1 MLDDKDHRSLG
12 KRLDLFHF
20 REEAPGMVF
29 WHEKGLVLYRLLEA
43 AVRSHFRA
51 AGYAEVRTPEV
62 LRKPVWEASGHW
74 QHFRGAMFALA
85 DQDVPAAL
93 KPVSCPG
100 HVYIAE
106 KRHPSYRD
114 LPLRF
119 AEFGNVH
126 RDEPSGTLHGLLRL
140 REFTQDDGHV
150 FCAPAQAEDEIERF
164 CRSVRPFYAHFGFED
179 VRVSLATRP
188 AERVGSD
195 AQWEHAEEA
204 LRRAAERAGLDY
216 ELEAGGGAFYGPKLE
231 FTLADRLGRLW
242 QCGTIQYDLHM
253 PESFGLDYVKPDGSS
268 EPVSMLHRAL
278 YGSLERFL
286 GVLLEQHGSHL
297 PPWLA
302 PEQLR
307 VLPVSAAEERYAV
320 EVAERALE
328 LGLRVS
334 VDARS
339 ESLAR
344 RVAEANEAAVTCV
357 GVVGPR
363 EQAEKSLALRSRA
376 RRDQAPLERAL
387 ADVAALAANPF
398 TAVRGA
404 VALVA

>member
-1 MLDDKDHRSLG
+1 MLDDNDHRSLG

-20 REEAPGMVF
+20 RDQAPGMVF
-29 WHEKGLVLYRLLEA
+29 WHPKGLVLYRLLEA
-43 AVRSHFRA
+43 AVRSQFRA
-51 AGYAEVRTPEV
+51 AGYDEVRTPEV
-62 LRKPVWEASGHW
+62 LRRPVWEASGHW

-85 DQDVPAAL
+85 DQDVSAAL

-114 LPLRF
+114 LPLRL
-119 AEFGNVH
+119 AEFGSVH

-140 REFTQDDGHV
+140 RQFTQDDGHV

-195 AQWEHAEEA
+195 AQWEHAEGA
-204 LRRAAERAGLDY
+204 LRRASERAGWQY
-216 ELEAGGGAFYGPKLE
+216 ELESGGGAFYGPKLQ

-253 PESFGLDYVKPDGSS
+253 PESFGLDYVRKDGAS
-268 EPVSMLHRAL
+268 ERVSMLHRAL

-286 GVLLEQHGSHL
+286 GVLLEQHGAHL
-297 PPWLA
+297 PAWLA

-307 VLPVSAAEERYAV
+307 VLPVGAAQERYAV

-334 VDARS
+334 VDARG
-339 ESLAR
+339 ESLGR
-344 RVAEANEAAVTCV
+344 RVAEANEAAVAVV
-357 GVVGPR
+357 GVVGAR
-363 EQAEKSLALRSRA
+363 EMAEKSVSMRSRDA
-376 RRDQAPLERAL
+376 QEQAPLAEALGAL
-387 ADVAALAANPF
+387 ARRAANPF
-398 TAVRGA
+398 ESVRGA

>member
-1 MLDDKDHRSLG
+1 MLDDNDHRSLG

-29 WHEKGLVLYRLLEA
+29 WHPKGLVLYRLLEA

-51 AGYAEVRTPEV
+51 AGYEEVRTPEV
-62 LRKPVWEASGHW
+62 LRAPVWEASGHW

-114 LPLRF
+114 LPLRL
-119 AEFGNVH
+119 AEFGSVH

-150 FCAPAQAEDEIERF
+150 FCAPAQAEPEIERF
-164 CRSVRPFYAHFGFED
+164 CRSVRPFYAHFGFKD

-188 AERVGSD
+188 LERVGSD
-195 AQWEHAEEA
+195 TQWEHAEGA

-216 ELEAGGGAFYGPKLE
+216 ELAPGGGAFYGPKLE

-253 PESFGLDYVKPDGSS
+253 PESFGLDYVNQDGSS
-268 EPVSMLHRAL
+268 ERVSMLHRAL

-286 GVLLEQHGSHL
+286 GVLLEHHGPRL
-297 PPWLA
+297 PAWLA

-307 VLPVSAAEERYAV
+307 VLPVGSAQERYAL

-334 VDARS
+334 VDPRG

-344 RVAEANEAAVTCV
+344 RVAEATEAAVPFV
-357 GVVGPR
+357 GVAGAR
-363 EQAEKSLALRSRA
+363 EMAEITLAVRCRE
-376 RRDQAPLERAL
+376 RQDQAPLERAL
-387 ADVAALAANPF
+387 GDIARAAANPF
-398 TAVRGA
+398 AAVSSA